1 MITAAPILAR
11 YTGGRSGVKP
21 VSGPTGLRCLRPPGR
36 PAQAPSVARSLRA
49 WLERASPAAF
59 SAYAIVA
66 AFSAYFCMYGFRK
79 PFAAATFEGE
89 GSFGLDLKTTLVL
102 AQVLGYTLSKF
113 LGVKLVTELSAQ
125 RRAVVLVGLIITAE
139 LALVGVGALPPRLRP
154 IAIFFNGLPLGA
166 VWGLVFGFL
175 EGRRTSEILGAGLS
189 ASYIVASGAVK
200 SVGASLLELGVPEA
214 WMPFVTGLVF
224 LPPFLGAVWM
234 LSQLP
239 PPAPEDVEAR
249 TERHPMAAGER
260 RAFFTRFAGGL
271 VVLTGLYTL
280 LTAYRDFRDNF
291 AAEIWK
297 AVGESGKPAL
307 FTLSELPVAF
317 AVLVGLALLYRVRDN
332 RRAFFAVHGVM
343 AGGTL
348 LIGLATLAFD
358 LGMLSAVWWMVLIG
372 TGLYLA
378 YVPYG
383 CMLFDRLIAATG
395 AAGTAVFMIYVTDA
409 FGYAGSIVVLL
420 YKSFGQAELSWL
432 DFFRGF
438 SYVGSVACTAAFVV
452 SAWYFARRMREGT
465 DER

>member
-1 MITAAPILAR
+1 M
-11 YTGGRSGVKP
+11 GRA
-21 VSGPTGLRCLRPPGR
+21 GR
-36 PAQAPSVARSLRA
+36 RKLPAVARRLRA
-49 WLERASPAAF
+49 WLEHASPAAF
-59 SAYAIVA
+59 STYAIVA

-113 LGVKLVTELSAQ
+113 LGVKLVTELPPQ
-125 RRAVVLVGLIITAE
+125 RRAAVLVGLIVAAE
-139 LALVGVGALPPRLRP
+139 LALLGVGVLPPRLKLV
-154 IAIFFNGLPLGA
+154 AIFFNGLPLGA

-200 SVGASLLELGVPEA
+200 SVGALLLEAGVPEA
-214 WMPFVTGLVF
+214 WMPFATGLLF

-239 PPAPEDVEAR
+239 PPAAEDIEAR
-249 TERHPMAAGER
+249 IERTPMSSADR
-260 RAFFTRFAGGL
+260 RSFFGRFVLGL
-271 VVLTGLYTL
+271 VVLTGLYTF

-291 AAEIWK
+291 AAEIWQ

-307 FTLSELPVAF
+307 FTLTEIPVAF
-317 AVLVGLALLYRVRDN
+317 AVLLGLALLYRIRDN
-332 RRAFFAVHGVM
+332 RRAFFAVHAVM
-343 AGGTL
+343 AGGTI
-348 LIGLATLAFD
+348 LIGVATLLFD
-358 LGMLSAVWWMVLIG
+358 LGLLSAVVWMVLIG

-409 FGYAGSIVVLL
+409 FGYAGSIAVLS
-420 YKSFGQAELSWL
+420 YKLFGQAELSWL
-432 DFFRGF
+432 EFFRAF
-438 SYVGSVACTAAFVV
+438 SYITAVVCTGAFVL
-452 SAWYFARRMREGT
+452 SAWYFGRRMRAGST
-465 DER
+465 GS